1 MKIAL
6 IAPSHLPSRRAN
18 TLQVMKMAQA
28 FTCLGHTVRV
38 AVPVKPAQPVPWDE
52 LAHLY
57 GLRVQFPV
65 EWLPARSFLRRYDYG
80 LGAVRWAQRW
90 DADLL
95 YTRLPQAAAIASAIG
110 LATILEVHDLPASA
124 MGVWLF
130 RRFLRGTGKRRLVAI
145 THALAADLVE
155 KLGAPQVRA
164 GSSQAPANGS
174 AAMPGLTVVAPDG
187 VDLERYA
194 DLPRPEQARQ
204 MLDGAGIPLSL
215 PPDRFTVGYTG
226 HLYAG
231 RGINMIL
238 EMARRLPEVAFLLV
252 GGEPEEVTKLRD
264 AVQSRSLANVTSTGF
279 VPNAELSRYHA
290 ACDAFLMPYQ
300 RRVAASSGGD
310 IARYLSPMKLF
321 EYMACGR
328 PILCSDLPVLREVL
342 NPENAVLLPPDD
354 VEAWVAALE
363 SLKGD
368 PLRRSILGARTL
380 SEVERYAWEA
390 RAQHIL
396 NGIDNAS

>member
-1 MKIAL
+1 MKIVM

-38 AVPVKPAQPVPWDE
+38 AVPGRIVQPVPWDE
-52 LAHLY
+52 LAHMY

-65 EWLPARSFLRRYDYG
+65 EWLPAWSFLRRYDYG
-80 LGAVRWAQRW
+80 LRAVRWALRW
-90 DADLL
+90 KADLV

-110 LATILEVHDLPASA
+110 LATVLEVHDLPSGA
-124 MGVWLF
+124 MGTWLF
-130 RRFLRGTGKRRLVAI
+130 HRFLRGGGRRRLVAI
-145 THALAADLVE
+145 THALATDLAG
-155 KLGAPQVRA
+155 KLDAPTLAA
-164 GSSQAPANGS
+164 GSAHMPAF
-174 AAMPGLTVVAPDG
+174 TVVAPDG

-194 DLPRPEQARQ
+194 NLPRPEQARQ
-204 MLDGAGIPLSL
+204 MLGGADIHLSL
-215 PPDRFTVGYTG
+215 QPDRFTAGYTG

-231 RGINMIL
+231 RGVEIIL

-264 AVQSRSLANVTSTGF
+264 AVQSRGLGNVFLTGY
-279 VPNAELSRYHA
+279 VPNAELPRYHA
-290 ACDAFLMPYQ
+290 ACDVFLMPYQ

-328 PILCSDLPVLREVL
+328 PILCGDLPVLREVL

-354 VEAWVAALE
+354 VEAWVEALE
-363 SLKGD
+363 SLKND
-368 PLRRSILGARTL
+368 PLRRLTLEARTL
-380 SEVERYAWEA
+380 SEVKSFAWER
-390 RAQHIL
+390 RAERIL
-396 NGIDNAS
+396 DGLDVR